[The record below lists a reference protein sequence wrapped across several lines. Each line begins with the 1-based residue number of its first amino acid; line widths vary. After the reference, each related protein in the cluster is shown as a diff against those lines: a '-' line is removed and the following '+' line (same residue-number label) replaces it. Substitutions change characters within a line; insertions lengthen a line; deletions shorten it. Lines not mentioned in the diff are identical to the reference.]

1 MKFKHSSACLIALLF
16 VCSNNYAQKPNA
28 YANIPSLEQVSG
40 VWMNADTTS
49 IEPSVR
55 NFRAQAL
62 CNRDMS
68 SLSWFASAPYSGGY
82 HTGVLKVNGE
92 VPRAQLWRW
101 FPFEALRKT
110 TIPSGTVTSAV
121 RMLPDNDLVM
131 WQIEIANTTATVQHY
146 KVEQDLIGFVSR
158 YNKEEWPWQYP
169 YPTLKGKLSPRA
181 NEIVNVRNNVGLK
194 PDAFVL
200 APAEISDKSGQDL
213 TVDKFPT
220 DAEILS
226 ADKYQVVYADKKMM
240 VVSDHETTCFTGF
253 SLIDK
258 PADFIAKNSGGTAS
272 WSFDLKPNETRKI
285 RFVMTYAASKNTVL
299 ANLNKWT
306 GSFDATYKTVEQT
319 WKERWQKIFKPHN
332 DMFSGCFPVLQTN
345 DAAAKKVYYTGPLTM
360 LYLLNTNLPAHKR
373 VNLTGGPR
381 WGASVT
387 FYWDITE
394 WSTLWASVDP
404 EMMKE
409 QLTSWIQ
416 IDPSKYFG
424 QDNYG
429 GKGVGNGYVA
439 NYWAL
444 FQHIRSYIT
453 VTKDYAF
460 LNKIIGGKSVLDHL
474 TDYAYNWKKISIYGK
489 PGCTTDEYKLADFGD
504 DPWNLLECVPT
515 YIHIVPSFNAGY
527 VWMMREAADF
537 YRHQGKAAKAKLMLA
552 EADTMAHRVLKLY
565 AGNGV
570 WNSLYPDNKKVEVR
584 HVLDFMFLG
593 KFMNKDL
600 PDSIRKAM
608 VDFAYNELITDHW
621 MRAQSVDDIAAK
633 NSDRPDH
640 GPLGAFDGWPPG
652 TMDALSEMGYT
663 DSALRFYQNVAPVT
677 DEGCWAQAH
686 ELWGEN
692 KLNKKAKVRVPERG
706 WNNRESSAGIE
717 LSQVVLKNFMGF
729 YPQIDGSVLQK
740 SPQQINFSGN
750 LYNLLYGG
758 KYYDLKCT
766 KGKVSMLP
774 QGK

>member
-1 MKFKHSSACLIALLF
+1 M
-16 VCSNNYAQKPNA
+16 
-28 YANIPSLEQVSG
+28 
-40 VWMNADTTS
+40 T
-49 IEPSVR
+49 
-55 NFRAQAL
+55 
-62 CNRDMS
+62 

-82 HTGVLKVNGE
+82 HSGVLKVNGK
-92 VPRAQLWRW
+92 VPSAQLWRW
-101 FPFEALRKT
+101 LPWEALRKT
-110 TIPSGTVTSAV
+110 STPVCEISTSV

-131 WQIEIANTTATVQHY
+131 WQIEITNNTSVDQHY
-146 KVEQDLIGFVSR
+146 EVAQDLIGFISR
-158 YNKEEWPWQYP
+158 YNKEQWPWSYP
-169 YPTLKGKLSPRA
+169 YPTLNGKINKRS
-181 NEIVNVRNNVGLK
+181 NEIVDVRNNIGINPGEYK
-194 PDAFVL
+194 F
-200 APAEISDKSGQDL
+200 APAEYGEPVISPKFQ
-213 TVDKFPT
+213 KFPS
-220 DAEILS
+220 DNELLAS
-226 ADKYQVVYADKKMM
+226 SKYHLLF
-240 VVSDHETTCFTGF
+240 SDSSSLLIGDVETTCFTAF
-253 SLIDK
+253 SLIDQPDK
-258 PADFIAKNSGGTAS
+258 LIPKNSGGTAS
-272 WSFDLKPNETRKI
+272 WSMDLKRGETKKI
-285 RFVMTYAASKNTVL
+285 RFFMTYAPSASKAL
-299 ANLNKWT
+299 ANVDKWKNVFSPT
-306 GSFDATYKTVEQT
+306 FASVEKT
-319 WKERWQKIFKPHN
+319 WKSRWMEIFKPHN
-332 DMFSGCFPVLQTN
+332 EIFSGCFPVLQSK
-345 DAAAKKVYYTGPLTM
+345 DSAVRKVYYTGPLTM

-394 WSTLWASVDP
+394 WSTLWAAVDP
-404 EMMKE
+404 AMMKE
-409 QLTSWIQ
+409 QLSSWIQ

-460 LNKIIGGKSVLDHL
+460 LSKKIGGKTVLAHL
-474 TDYAYNWKKISIYGK
+474 SDYAYNWKKISIYGK
-489 PGCTTDEYKLADFGD
+489 PGCTSDEYKLADFGD

-527 VWMMREAADF
+527 VWMMRETAKF
-537 YRHQGKAAKAKLMLA
+537 YRYAGQVQVAKKMTA
-552 EADTMAHRVLKLY
+552 EADTMAQRVLKLY

-570 WNSLYPDNKKVEVR
+570 WNSLYPDGKKVEVR

-593 KFMNKDL
+593 KFMNKSL

-608 VDFAYNELITDHW
+608 VDFAYRELITDHW
-621 MRAQSVDDIAAK
+621 MRAQSVSDLAAK

-652 TMDALSEMGYT
+652 TMDALSEMGYR
-663 DSALRFYQNVAPVT
+663 DSALQFYRAVESVT
-677 DEGCWAQAH
+677 NEGCWAQAH

-692 KLNKKAKVRVPERG
+692 KYAKNAKVRIPERG

-729 YPQIDGSVLQK
+729 YPQIDGGDIQHFG
-740 SPQQINFSGN
+740 PPINFSGT

-758 KYYDLKCT
+758 KYYNIHSKNGAVT
-766 KGKVSMLP
+766 MEP
-774 QGK
+774 QKKYGR